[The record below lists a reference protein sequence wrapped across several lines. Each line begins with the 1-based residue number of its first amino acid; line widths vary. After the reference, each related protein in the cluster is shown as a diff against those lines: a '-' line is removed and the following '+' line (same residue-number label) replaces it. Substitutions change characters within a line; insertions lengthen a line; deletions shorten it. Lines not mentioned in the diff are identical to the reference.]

1 MTKIADVVVIGGGVI
16 GSAIAWN
23 LSAQK
28 QQVILVEKNQP
39 GQEASAAAAGI
50 LAVASGRS
58 KRGPMYQLK
67 RAGQELYPALVQE
80 LEERTGI
87 DIEYQTAGVL
97 DLIRTDADEN
107 KYRQLYELRRE
118 QGYEATWLTAEEVR
132 RLEPTLTT
140 DLRGAVHF
148 SGDHHLHNGKLV
160 EAWAKAVE
168 QRGGIVQTGVTVNE
182 TRIAGGKVT
191 AVRIGEEWVSTNT
204 VVIAAGSWSRQVGE
218 IFGLTIPVEPAKG
231 QMITVRSTQLRHV
244 VSWSEHYLVPRKNGE
259 VVIGSTVE
267 FVGHNKDVTLETVH
281 HLISRSVDLAPAI
294 GSAPLSRFW
303 AGLRPYSPSRRPI
316 LCRAPGL
323 ENVILA
329 TGHHRNGIVAA
340 PITGKLICELI
351 MTGQTSMSLEPFAL
365 PREPLPPPPADESPD
380 EAD

>member
-1 MTKIADVVVIGGGVI
+1 MTRTADVVVIGGGVI

-23 LSAQK
+23 LTAQK

-67 RAGQELYPALVQE
+67 RAGQELYPALVKE

-87 DIEYQTAGVL
+87 DIEYQTTGVL
-97 DLIRTDADEN
+97 DLIRNDADEK
-107 KYRQLYELRRE
+107 KYRQLYELRQE
-118 QGYEATWLTAEEVR
+118 QGYTAAWLTAEEVR
-132 RLEPTLTT
+132 RLEPTLTA

-148 SGDHHLHNGKLV
+148 SDDHHLHNGKLA
-160 EAWAKAVE
+160 EAWAKGVA
-168 QRGGIVQTGVTVNE
+168 QRGGSVQTGVTVNE
-182 TRIAGGKVT
+182 ARIESGKVT
-191 AVRIGEEWVSTNT
+191 AVRIGEEWVQTGT
-204 VVIAAGSWSRQVGE
+204 VVIAAGSWSRQVGDM
-218 IFGLTIPVEPAKG
+218 FGLTIPVQPAKG
-231 QMITVRSTQLRHV
+231 QMITVQSTQFRHI
-244 VSWSEHYLVPRKNGE
+244 VSWSDHYFVPRKNGE

-267 FVGHNKDVTLETVH
+267 FVGHNKDVTLETVQQ
-281 HLISRSVDLAPAI
+281 LISRSVDLAPNI
-294 GSAPLSRFW
+294 GRAPLYRFW

-323 ENVILA
+323 DNVILA

-351 MTGQTSMSLEPFAL
+351 LTGQTSMSLEPFAL

>member
-1 MTKIADVVVIGGGVI
+1 MTKTADVVVIGGGVI

-23 LSAQK
+23 LIAEK

-67 RAGQELYPALVQE
+67 RAGQELYPALVRE

-87 DIEYQTAGVL
+87 DIEYQTVGVL
-97 DLIRTDADEN
+97 DLIRTDADEK
-107 KYRQLYELRRE
+107 KYRHLSDLRRE
-118 QGYEATWLTAEEVR
+118 QGYTATWLSAEETR
-132 RLEPTLTT
+132 RLEPMLTT
-140 DLRGAVHF
+140 EIKGAVHF
-148 SGDHHLHNGKLV
+148 SDDHHLHNGKLA
-160 EAWAKAVE
+160 EAWAQAVE
-168 QRGGIVQTGVTVNE
+168 QRGGSVRTGVTVNE
-182 TRIAGGKVT
+182 ARTEGSKVI
-191 AVRIGEEWVSTNT
+191 AVRIGEEWVHVNT

-231 QMITVRSTQLRHV
+231 QMLTVRSTRLHHV
-244 VSWSEHYLVPRKNGE
+244 ISWNEHYFVPRKNGE
-259 VVIGSTVE
+259 IVIGSTVE
-267 FVGHNKDVTLETVH
+267 FVGYNKDVTLEVVR
-281 HLISRSVDLAPAI
+281 HLIDRSIDLAPTI
-294 GSAPLSRFW
+294 SKAPLGRFW
-303 AGLRPYSPSRRPI
+303 AGLRPYSPTRRPI

-351 MTGQTSMSLEPFAL
+351 LTGQTSMSLEPFAF

>member
-1 MTKIADVVVIGGGVI
+1 MTQTADVVVIGGGVI
-16 GSAIAWN
+16 GSAVAWN
-23 LSAQK
+23 LIAQQ

-87 DIEYQTAGVL
+87 DIEYQTTGVL
-97 DLIRTDADEN
+97 DLIRTDADEK
-107 KYRQLYELRRE
+107 KYHQLYELRRE
-118 QGYEATWLTAEEVR
+118 QGYAATWLTAEEVR

-140 DLRGAVHF
+140 ELRGAVHF
-148 SGDHHLHNGKLV
+148 SGDHHLHNGKLA

-168 QRGGIVQTGVTVNE
+168 QRGGVVQTGVTVNE
-182 TRIAGGKVT
+182 ARIEGGKVT
-191 AVRIGEEWVSTNT
+191 AVRIGNEWVSVNT

-218 IFGLTIPVEPAKG
+218 LFGLTIPVEPAKG
-231 QMITVRSTQLRHV
+231 QMIAVRSTELRHV
-244 VSWSEHYLVPRKNGE
+244 ISWSEHYLVPRKNGE

-267 FVGHNKDVTLETVH
+267 FVGHNKDVTLETVQS
-281 HLISRSVDLAPAI
+281 LINRSIDLAPGI
-294 GSAPLSRFW
+294 GKAPLNRFW
-303 AGLRPYSPSRRPI
+303 AGLRPYSPTRRPI

-351 MTGQTSMSLEPFAL
+351 TTGQTSMSLEPFAL